1 MKFSIFSNYLKK
13 LNNFFKAFIED
24 NTNSDLD
31 AKLVTLNIG
40 QVNLDENL
48 SDNLLLNTEN
58 IQKIIFFIY
67 FFLMNIITKVVKL
80 LILMTKIVLFPLP
93 IAKPLNS
100 LLKIRLANI
109 ISCQELSIPII
120 KRNESPGLRKNTSIN
135 VLDKK
140 GSIDNTPKD
149 KNDNQFDFLNV
160 STQNIKIEGTK
171 QIFEEI
177 FPTISEEEIRR
188 FQEFIKKVS

>member
-1 MKFSIFSNYLKK
+1 MKE
-13 LNNFFKAFIED
+13 FFVENIA
-24 NTNSDLD
+24 NSDLD

-67 FFLMNIITKVVKL
+67 FFLMNIITKLVKL

-93 IAKPLNS
+93 ITKPLNA

-177 FPTISEEEIRR
+177 FPRISEEEIRR
-188 FQEFIKKVS
+188 FQEFIKKVP